1 LLSSGDEGEDMDD
14 SATSFAIPDELPVLP
29 LRDMVV
35 FPYMVL
41 PLFVARERSIAA
53 IEDALAGDRLLM
65 VVAQRDGS
73 VEAPEADDLYRI
85 GTVVMVM
92 RILRMSDGRVK
103 VLVQGLAKAE
113 IDSFVEH
120 ETSTWV
126 CLTPKPEDDD
136 ADWCVESE
144 ALVRAVRGHVEE
156 LLPLKNLPP
165 EVLSITA
172 NVGEPGRLADLVASN
187 LKLQLN
193 EAQEILEI
201 VDPLVRLRRV
211 DAVLRREL
219 EVTSVQAE
227 IQSQAHDEMSRNQR
241 EHFLREQL
249 RAIQEELGDSDPR
262 IEEVEEYRCKIEE
275 AGMTEEALTE
285 SMRQLRRLE
294 RMHPEGPESQVVRS
308 YLDWMVELPW
318 SNASPDQLDLANA
331 HAILDQDHAHLSEIK
346 DRILEFLGVR
356 KLRGDSRGPI
366 LCFVGPPG
374 VGKTSLGRSIAR
386 AMGREF
392 HRISLGGMRDE
403 AEIRGHRRTYVGALP
418 GRIIQG
424 MKQAGTNNPVIMLD
438 EIDKLGSDY
447 RGDPSAALLEVLDSS
462 QNSKF
467 SDHYLN
473 VPFDLSRVLFIATAN
488 QLDPIPR
495 PLLDRLEVIR
505 ISGYT
510 PEEKVEIARSYL
522 IPHQISENGLDEG
535 KINWSPNAVLDMV
548 TEYTREAGVRN
559 LERRIATI
567 CRKSAR
573 RAAEGDDSSVC
584 VNRRSLDKLLGPPP
598 FLGEKPSLTG
608 EIGLVNGLAWT
619 ESGGEILTIEATLTP
634 GKGLVLTGQLGDV
647 MKESAQAALT
657 FARGC
662 GGKLGFDESI
672 FSRNQL
678 HVHVPAGAIPK
689 DGPSAGIAMA
699 VAIISLATH
708 TVVRPDIA
716 MTGEITLRGRVL
728 PVGGVRDKALAAM
741 RSGITTVI
749 LPSKNF
755 DDLRKI
761 PKELKRRVKFVPVD
775 TMDEVLEIAFEMA
788 PGRRAVRRARSSA
801 KQAQSPPASAKPRH

>member
-1 LLSSGDEGEDMDD
+1 LFSSSVEGVGMDD
-14 SATSFAIPDELPVLP
+14 STTSFSIPDELPVLP

-73 VEAPEADDLYRI
+73 IEAPEPDDLYRV

-92 RILRMSDGRVK
+92 RILRMPDGRVK
-103 VLVQGLAKAE
+103 ALVQGVAKAS
-113 IDSFVEH
+113 IDAFVEH
-120 ETSTWV
+120 ETSSWV
-126 CLTPKPEDDD
+126 RLTPKPEEDD
-136 ADWCVESE
+136 ADWCVEAE
-144 ALVRAVRGHVEE
+144 ALVRTVRAHVEE

-172 NVGEPGRLADLVASN
+172 SVDEPGRLADLVASN
-187 LKLQLN
+187 LKLRLN

-201 VDPLVRLRRV
+201 VDPMVRLRRV

-227 IQSQAHDEMSRNQR
+227 IQSQAHDEMTRNQR

-262 IEEVEEYRCKIEE
+262 TEEVEDYRLKIQET
-275 AGMTEEALTE
+275 GMPEDAFAE

-318 SNASPDQLDLANA
+318 SNASPDQLDLAHA
-331 HAILDQDHAHLSEIK
+331 HAILDEDHAHLTEIK

-366 LCFVGPPG
+366 LCFAGPPG

-424 MKQAGTNNPVIMLD
+424 LKQAGTNNPVMMLD
-438 EIDKLGSDY
+438 EIDKLGADY
-447 RGDPSAALLEVLDSS
+447 RGDPSAALLEVLDAA

-488 QLDPIPR
+488 QLDPIPK

-505 ISGYT
+505 IAGYT

-522 IPHQISENGLDEG
+522 IPQQISENGLDEAS
-535 KINWSPNAVLDMV
+535 IHWSPNAVLDMV

-559 LERRIATI
+559 LERTIAMI
-567 CRKSAR
+567 CRKTAR
-573 RAAEGDDSSVC
+573 RAAEGNNASVC

-598 FLGEKPSLTG
+598 FLGEKPSPVG

-634 GKGLVLTGQLGDV
+634 GKDLMLTGQLGDV

-657 FARGC
+657 YARGC
-662 GGKLGFDESI
+662 GPRLGFDESI
-672 FSRNQL
+672 FSRHQL
-678 HVHVPAGAIPK
+678 HIHVPAGAIPK
-689 DGPSAGIAMA
+689 DGPSAGISIATA
-699 VAIISLATH
+699 AISLATH
-708 TVVRPDIA
+708 TPVRPDVA
-716 MTGEITLRGRVL
+716 MTGEVTLRGRVL

-741 RSGITTVI
+741 RADIGTMI
-749 LPSKNF
+749 LPRKNL
-755 DDLRKI
+755 DDLRNI
-761 PKELKRRVKFVPVD
+761 PKELKRRVKFVPVE
-775 TMDEVLEIAFEMA
+775 TMEEVLDVALDLA
-788 PGRRAVRRARSSA
+788 PSRRALRRARASA
-801 KQAQSPPASAKPRH
+801 KQVQSPPATARSRH

>member
-1 LLSSGDEGEDMDD
+1 MSDSS
-14 SATSFAIPDELPVLP
+14 TSFSIPDELPVLP

-73 VEAPEADDLYRI
+73 TEAPEPDDLYRV

-92 RILRMSDGRVK
+92 RILRMPDGRVK
-103 VLVQGLAKAE
+103 ALVQGVSKAT
-113 IDSFVEH
+113 IDAFVEH
-120 ETSTWV
+120 EASTWAR
-126 CLTPKPEDDD
+126 LTPKLDEDDT
-136 ADWCVESE
+136 DWCVEAE
-144 ALVRAVRGHVEE
+144 ALVRAVRAHVEE

-165 EVLSITA
+165 EVLSITT
-172 NVGEPGRLADLVASN
+172 NVDEPGRLADLVASN
-187 LKLQLN
+187 LKLRLN

-227 IQSQAHDEMSRNQR
+227 IQSQAHDEMTRNQR

-249 RAIQEELGDSDPR
+249 RAIQEELGDADPR
-262 IEEVEEYRCKIEE
+262 TEEVEDYRLKIQETGMPEE
-275 AGMTEEALTE
+275 AHAE

-318 SNASPDQLDLANA
+318 SNSSPDQLDLSNA
-331 HAILDQDHAHLSEIK
+331 HAILDEDHAHLTEIK

-366 LCFVGPPG
+366 LCFAGPPG

-424 MKQAGTNNPVIMLD
+424 LKQAGTNNPVMMLD
-438 EIDKLGSDY
+438 EIDKLGADY
-447 RGDPSAALLEVLDSS
+447 RGDPSAALLEVLDPA

-473 VPFDLSRVLFIATAN
+473 VAFDLSRVLFIATAN
-488 QLDPIPR
+488 QLDPIPK

-505 ISGYT
+505 IAGYT
-510 PEEKVEIARSYL
+510 AEEKVEIARSFL
-522 IPHQISENGLDEG
+522 IPQQITENGLDPSS
-535 KINWSPNAVLDMV
+535 IHWSPNAMLDMV

-559 LERRIATI
+559 LERTIATI
-567 CRKSAR
+567 CRKTAR
-573 RAAEGDDSSVC
+573 RAAEGDDASVC

-598 FLGEKPSLTG
+598 FLGDKPSPIG

-619 ESGGEILTIEATLTP
+619 ESGGEILTIEAMLTP
-634 GKGLVLTGQLGDV
+634 GKDLVLTGQLGDV

-657 FARGC
+657 YARGC
-662 GGKLGFDESI
+662 GPRLGFDESI
-672 FSRNQL
+672 FSRHQL

-689 DGPSAGIAMA
+689 DGPSAGISIATA
-699 VAIISLATH
+699 AISLATH
-708 TVVRPDIA
+708 TPVRPDVA
-716 MTGEITLRGRVL
+716 MTGEVTLRGRVL

-741 RSGITTVI
+741 RAEIGTMI
-749 LPSKNF
+749 LPRKNLE
-755 DDLRKI
+755 DLRNA
-761 PKELKRRVKFVPVD
+761 PKELKRRVTFIPVD
-775 TMDEVLEIAFEMA
+775 TMEEVLDAAFEMA
-788 PGRRAVRRARSSA
+788 PSRRAVRRARSSA
-801 KQAQSPPASAKPRH
+801 KQAESPPATAKSRH

>member
-1 LLSSGDEGEDMDD
+1 MDD
-14 SATSFAIPDELPVLP
+14 SATTFAIPDELPVLP

-73 VEAPEADDLYRI
+73 VDAPEADDLYRM

-103 VLVQGLAKAE
+103 VLVQGVSKAT

-126 CLTPKPEDDD
+126 RLTPQAEEEEE
-136 ADWCVESE
+136 ANWCVEAE
-144 ALVRAVRGHVEE
+144 ALVRAVRGHIEE

-165 EVLSITA
+165 EVLSITS
-172 NVGEPGRLADLVASN
+172 NVSEPGRLADLVASN

-211 DAVLRREL
+211 DTVLRREL
-219 EVTSVQAE
+219 EVSSVQAE

-249 RAIQEELGDSDPR
+249 RAIQEELGDTDPR
-262 IEEVEEYRCKIEE
+262 TEEVEDYRGKIEE
-275 AGMTEEALTE
+275 SGMEGEPLEE

-318 SNASPDQLDLANA
+318 ANASPDQLDLSDA
-331 HAILDQDHAHLSEIK
+331 HAILDEDHAHLTEIK

-366 LCFVGPPG
+366 LCFAGPPG

-424 MKQAGTNNPVIMLD
+424 LKQAGTNNPVIMLD
-438 EIDKLGSDY
+438 EIDKLGADY
-447 RGDPSAALLEVLDSS
+447 RGDPSSALLEVLDPA

-505 ISGYT
+505 IAGYT

-522 IPHQISENGLDEG
+522 IPNQISENGLEG
-535 KINWSPNAVLDMV
+535 TKMQWSPNAVLDMV
-548 TEYTREAGVRN
+548 TDYTREAGVRN

-573 RAAEGDDSSVC
+573 RAAEGDESSVT

-647 MKESAQAALT
+647 MKESAQTALT

-662 GGKLGFDESI
+662 GSELGFDESI

-689 DGPSAGIAMA
+689 DGPSAGISMA
-699 VAIISLATH
+699 CAIISLATH
-708 TVVRPDIA
+708 TPVRPDIA

-728 PVGGVRDKALAAM
+728 PIGGVRDKALAAM

-749 LPSKNF
+749 LPSKNM
-755 DDLRKI
+755 DDLRNI
-761 PKELKRRVKFVPVD
+761 PKELKRRVKFIPVD
-775 TMDEVLEIAFEMA
+775 TMDEVLEAALELA
-788 PGRRAVRRARSSA
+788 PGRRSVRRAQSSA
-801 KQAQSPPASAKPRH
+801 KQSQSPPASAKSRP

>member
-1 LLSSGDEGEDMDD
+1 MDD
-14 SATSFAIPDELPVLP
+14 SSSSFTIPDELPVLP

-41 PLFVARERSIAA
+41 PLFVARERSLAA
-53 IEDALAGDRLLM
+53 IEDAMAGSRLLM

-73 VEAPEADDLYRI
+73 IEVPEPDDLYRV

-92 RILRMSDGRVK
+92 RILRMGDGRVK
-103 VLVQGLAKAE
+103 VLIQGIAKAA
-113 IDSFVEH
+113 IDSFVEQ
-120 ETSTWV
+120 EASTWV
-126 CLTPKPEDDD
+126 RLTPQLDDD
-136 ADWCVESE
+136 EAEWCVESE

-172 NVGEPGRLADLVASN
+172 NVHEPGRLADLVASN
-187 LKLQLN
+187 LKLRLN

-227 IQSQAHDEMSRNQR
+227 IQSQAHEEMSRNQR

-262 IEEVEEYRCKIEE
+262 TDEVEDFRSKIEE
-275 AGMTEEALTE
+275 ADMPEEALTE
-285 SMRQLRRLE
+285 SMRQLSRLE

-318 SNASPDQLDLANA
+318 SNSSPDQLDLANA
-331 HAILDQDHAHLSEIK
+331 HAILDEDHAHLTEIK
-346 DRILEFLGVR
+346 DRILEFLGVH

-424 MKQAGTNNPVIMLD
+424 LKQAGTNNPVMMLD
-438 EIDKLGSDY
+438 EIDKLGADY
-447 RGDPSAALLEVLDSS
+447 RGDPSAALLEVLDPA

-473 VPFDLSRVLFIATAN
+473 VAFDLSRVFFIATAN

-495 PLLDRLEVIR
+495 ALLDRLEVIR
-505 ISGYT
+505 ITGYT

-522 IPHQISENGLDEG
+522 IPHQISENGLDESN
-535 KINWSPNAVLDMV
+535 IHWSPNAVLDMV

-559 LERRIATI
+559 LERRIAAI

-573 RAAEGDDSSVC
+573 RAAEGDDSAVSIS
-584 VNRRSLDKLLGPPP
+584 RRSLDKLLGPPP
-598 FLGEKPSLTG
+598 FIGEKPSPTG

-657 FARGC
+657 YARCC
-662 GGKLGFDESI
+662 GARLGFDESI
-672 FSRNQL
+672 FSRQQL

-689 DGPSAGIAMA
+689 DGPSAGISIATAM
-699 VAIISLATH
+699 ISLATL
-708 TVVRPDIA
+708 TPVRPDVA

-749 LPSKNF
+749 LPCKNL
-755 DDLRKI
+755 DDLRNI
-761 PKELKRRVKFVPVD
+761 PKELKRRVKFISVE
-775 TMDEVLEIAFEMA
+775 TMDEVLEVALEMA
-788 PGRRAVRRARSSA
+788 PNRRAVRRARSST
-801 KQAQSPPASAKPRH
+801 KRAQSAPPTAKLRP